1 MNETLT
7 IQGTEVPRLGFGT
20 FELPGAACREG
31 VRDALA
37 IGYRHIDTARG
48 YENETDVGAG
58 IRDAGVAREQIFLTT
73 KVPPDQAAPD
83 DVRATAE
90 ASLRDLGTDYVDLLL
105 LHWPNPDVPL
115 EQTLSAMRALQ
126 DEGKTRHIGVSN
138 FPPGMMRT
146 AVGAAGLF
154 ADQVEMHPFLA
165 QGDLLALADEH
176 DFTVTAYAPLAH
188 GKVPDDPTLQA
199 IGREVGKTAGQV
211 ALRWLLD
218 MPRTTV
224 IPKASSHERRVEN
237 FDVFDFSLSDDQ
249 RARIAAL
256 PKDQRDFDPPFAPD
270 WDA

>member
-1 MNETLT
+1 METLT
-7 IQGTEVPRLGFGT
+7 LNNGVVMPALGLGVFQT
-20 FELPGAACREG
+20 PPDETRAAVEA
-31 VRDALA
+31 ALA

-48 YENETDVGAG
+48 YENEAEVGAG
-58 IRDAGVAREQIFLTT
+58 IRDAGVPREEFFLTT

-126 DEGKTRHIGVSN
+126 EEGKTRHIGVSN

-146 AVGAAGLF
+146 AVGSVPLF

-188 GKVPDDPTLQA
+188 GKVPDDPTLRA
-199 IGREVGKTAGQV
+199 IGSEVGKTAGQV

-224 IPKASSHERRVEN
+224 IPKASSHERRAEN